1 MTHEGYTAVMVSTEA
16 LPMSSVNEPVAA
28 RPIPTSTF
36 QLVGQT
42 TQDVV
47 GGISKTP
54 LMLGVITL
62 NLIGIIAAVYFL
74 NLLIGGQQKHA
85 ASLLE
90 LQTSQ
95 MEKILSV
102 HNREFDA
109 LIDMQKS
116 LTARL
121 DAAPTPLP
129 VPPPVTPATPS
140 TRR

>member
-1 MTHEGYTAVMVSTEA
+1 MAQEIYTAVVVPTEA
-16 LPMSSVNEPVAA
+16 LPMSSVNEPVTS
-28 RPIPTSTF
+28 RPLPTSTF

-62 NLIGIIAAVYFL
+62 NLVGVVAAVYFL
-74 NLLIGGQQKHA
+74 NLLIAGQQKHA
-85 ASLLE
+85 ASLLD
-90 LQTSQ
+90 LQMSQ
-95 MEKILSV
+95 MEKIISV

-109 LIDMQKS
+109 LIDMQKT
-116 LTARL
+116 LAAQL
-121 DAAPTPLP
+121 NAAPPLLP
-129 VPPPVTPATPS
+129 VPPPAAPTPT